1 MKKYVILFIFLIT
14 YSWASEILD
23 LVQQLISTDSFRENR
38 TLIEKIFINE
48 DRFRDPEG
56 NLDLHEILRKL
67 NTNGILKLFLHKP
80 QSIHI
85 SFNSNGNSKFFLKL
99 IFDSLEDLGYSK
111 YRVLNIKKDDDGIKL
126 EIDLT
131 SDYILDPT
139 LFYESLAQKGCK
151 IISIKRDSH
160 LSWEYYINISTG
172 FLNTKIIFTD
182 DDFKFFKDSYSDY
195 WLKVDE
201 SAKKLIIKSVRGNHW
216 HPYITFYDFELNILK
231 IYKEEK
237 RKFKFNIP
245 IPKGTFYC
253 RITDIYRLNNIH
265 NGLEIKVTH

>member
-1 MKKYVILFIFLIT
+1 MKKYIILFIFLIT

-38 TLIEKIFINE
+38 TLIKKIFANE
-48 DRFRDPEG
+48 DRFKDPEG

-111 YRVLNIKKDDDGIKL
+111 YRVLNIKKDDNGIRL

-139 LFYESLAQKGCK
+139 LFYESLAQKGCR
-151 IISIKRDSH
+151 IISIKRDSN
-160 LSWEYYINISTG
+160 LSWEYYIDISTG
-172 FLNTKIIFTD
+172 FLNTQILLVD
-182 DDFKFFKDSYSDY
+182 DNFKFFKASYSDY
-195 WLKVDE
+195 WFKIDE
-201 SAKKLIIKSVRGNHW
+201 SANKIIIKSMRGNHW
-216 HPYITFYDFELNILK
+216 YPHITFYDEKLNILAIK
-231 IYKEEK
+231 KFDK
-237 RKFKFNIP
+237 RLAMITLKMPDK
-245 IPKGTFYC
+245 TVYC
-253 RITDIYRLNNIH
+253 RISDIYRLNNIH

>member
-1 MKKYVILFIFLIT
+1 MKKYVIILIFLIT
-14 YSWASEILD
+14 YSRASEILD
-23 LVQQLISTDSFRENR
+23 LVQQLISTDSFRENKA
-38 TLIEKIFINE
+38 LIEKIFAYEKQFI
-48 DRFRDPEG
+48 DLEG
-56 NLDLHEILRKL
+56 NIDLHEILRKL

-151 IISIKRDSH
+151 IMSIKRDSH
-160 LSWEYYINISTG
+160 LSWEYYIDIVTG
-172 FLNTKIIFTD
+172 FLNTTIIFTND
-182 DDFKFFKDSYSDY
+182 NPKFFKDSYSDY
-195 WLKVDE
+195 WIKIDE
-201 SAKKLIIKSVRGNHW
+201 SAKKLIVKSVRGNHW
-216 HPYITFYDFELNILK
+216 HPYITFYDFELNILDIKK
-231 IYKEEK
+231 IEK
-237 RKFKFNIP
+237 RHFKVILEIP
-245 IPKGTFYC
+245 EKTFYC
-253 RITDIYRLNNIH
+253 RITDMYRLNNIH
-265 NGLEIKVTH
+265 HGLQIKTTY